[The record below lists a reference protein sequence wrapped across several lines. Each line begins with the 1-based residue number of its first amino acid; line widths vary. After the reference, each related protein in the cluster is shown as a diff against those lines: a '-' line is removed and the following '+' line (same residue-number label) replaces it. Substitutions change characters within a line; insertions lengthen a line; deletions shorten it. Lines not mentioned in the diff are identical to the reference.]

1 MYQAHGWWFADQD
14 THFAH
19 MIDKN
24 IKKGGPPTYQEP
36 VRRKSLGYVNRFGVA
51 VDIGANVGL
60 WSRDLAQRFER
71 VIAIEPVETFRKC
84 LKKNVPWP
92 NIEVWPIAL
101 GTEDTTID
109 MIITEGN
116 TGHSHINKNTI
127 GNGQVQMKKLDSLGI
142 NFDSIDYVKID
153 CEGYEVEILKGGE
166 HTIKHHKPITVV
178 EQKLH
183 TDTGITKDTQY
194 GAVDL
199 LKSWGARELGRV
211 RNDCILG
218 W

>member
-19 MIDKN
+19 MINKN
-24 IKKGGPPTYQEP
+24 IKNGGPAVYQEP
-36 VRRKSLGYVNRFGVA
+36 VRTKSLQFVKDFGVA

-60 WSRDLAQRFER
+60 WSRDLVRKFAH
-71 VIAIEPVETFRKC
+71 VIAIEPVVDFQECMR
-84 LKKNVPWP
+84 KNVPME
-92 NIEVWPIAL
+92 NIEIWPIAL
-101 GTEDTTID
+101 GTEDTSID

-116 TGHSHINKNTI
+116 TGHSHIDKDTI
-127 GNGQVQMKKLDSLGI
+127 GTGKVEMKRLDSL
-142 NFDSIDYVKID
+142 NFDRIDYMKID
-153 CEGYEVEILKGGE
+153 CEGYEMQILKGGE
-166 HTIKHHKPITVV
+166 HTIRTHQPVIVV

-183 TDTGITKDTQY
+183 TDTGITKETQY
-194 GAVDL
+194 SCVEL
-199 LKSWGARELGRV
+199 LKTWGARELGRV

>member
-1 MYQAHGWWFADQD
+1 MYQAHGWFFADQD

-19 MIDKN
+19 MIEKN
-24 IKKGGPPTYQEP
+24 IKKGGPAAYQEP
-36 VRRKSLGYVNRFGVA
+36 VRKKSLEFVSDYGVA

-60 WSRDLAQRFER
+60 WSRDLAIRFAR
-71 VIAIEPVETFRKC
+71 VIAIEPVVEFQEC
-84 LKKNVPWP
+84 LRKNVPME
-92 NIEVWPIAL
+92 NIEVWPFAL

-116 TGHSHINKNTI
+116 TGHSHINKDSV
-127 GNGQVQMKKLDSLGI
+127 GSGKVEMKRLDSLD
-142 NFDSIDYVKID
+142 FDRIDYMKID
-153 CEGYEVEILKGGE
+153 CEGYEMQILKGGE
-166 HTIKHHKPITVV
+166 NTLRTHQPIIVV

-183 TDTGITKDTQY
+183 TDTGITKETQY
-194 GAVDL
+194 GCVDL

>member
-36 VRRKSLGYVNRFGVA
+36 VRHKSLRFVKDFGVA

-60 WSRDLAQRFER
+60 WSRDLATRFAR
-71 VIAIEPVETFRKC
+71 VVAIEPVQEFQEC
-84 LKKNVPWP
+84 LRKNVPME

-116 TGHSHINKNTI
+116 TGHSHIDKTTI
-127 GNGQVQMKKLDSLGI
+127 GIGKVKMQRLDSLW
-142 NFDSIDYVKID
+142 FDRIDYMKID
-153 CEGYEVEILKGGE
+153 CEGYEMQILQGGE
-166 HTIKHHKPITVV
+166 QTIRNHQPVIVV

-183 TDTGITKDTQY
+183 TDTGITKETQY

-199 LKSWGARELGRV
+199 LKSWGARELGRI

>member
-36 VRRKSLGYVNRFGVA
+36 VRAKSLEFVKDFGVA
-51 VDIGANVGL
+51 IDIGANVGL
-60 WSRDLAQRFER
+60 WSRDLVRKFAH
-71 VIAIEPVETFRKC
+71 VIAIEPVVDFQEC
-84 LKKNVPWP
+84 LRRNVPME
-92 NIEVWPIAL
+92 NIEIWPIAL
-101 GTEDTTID
+101 GTEDTLID

-116 TGHSHINKNTI
+116 TGHSHIDKDTV
-127 GNGQVQMKKLDSLGI
+127 GTGKVEMKQLDSLT
-142 NFDSIDYVKID
+142 FDRIDYMKID
-153 CEGYEVEILKGGE
+153 CEGYEMQILKGGE
-166 HTIKHHKPITVV
+166 HTICTHQPVIVV

-183 TDTGITKDTQY
+183 TDTGITKETQY
-194 GAVDL
+194 GCVQL
-199 LKSWGARELGRV
+199 LKTWGARELGRV

>member
-1 MYQAHGWWFADQD
+1 MYQAHGWFFADQD
-14 THFAH
+14 THFSH
-19 MIDKN
+19 MIEKN
-24 IKKGGPPTYQEP
+24 IKKGGPAAYQEP
-36 VRRKSLGYVNRFGVA
+36 VRKKSLEFVSDYGVA

-60 WSRDLAQRFER
+60 WSRDLAIKFAR
-71 VIAIEPVETFRKC
+71 VIAIEPVVEFQEC
-84 LKKNVPWP
+84 LRRNVPME
-92 NIEVWPIAL
+92 NIEVWPFAL

-116 TGHSHINKNTI
+116 TGHSHIDKDTI
-127 GNGQVQMKKLDSLGI
+127 GTGKVEMKRLDSLD
-142 NFDSIDYVKID
+142 FDRIDYMKID
-153 CEGYEVEILKGGE
+153 CEGYEMQILKGGE
-166 HTIKHHKPITVV
+166 NTLRTHQPVIVV

-183 TDTGITKDTQY
+183 TDTGITKETQY
-194 GAVDL
+194 GCVDL

>member
-19 MIDKN
+19 MIGKN

-36 VRRKSLGYVNRFGVA
+36 VRNKSLQFIRDFGVA

-60 WSRDLAQRFER
+60 WSRDRATKCAR
-71 VIAIEPVETFRKC
+71 VIAIEPVAEFQEC
-84 LKKNVPWP
+84 LKRNVPME
-92 NIEVWPIAL
+92 NIELWPMAL

-116 TGHSHINKNTI
+116 TGHSHINKDTI
-127 GNGQVQMKKLDSLGI
+127 GAGKVEMKRLDSLW
-142 NFDSIDYVKID
+142 FDRIDYMKID
-153 CEGYEVEILKGGE
+153 CEGYEMQILQGGE
-166 HTIKHHKPITVV
+166 NTIQTHQPIIVV

-183 TDTGITKDTQY
+183 TDTGITKETQY

-199 LKSWGARELGRV
+199 LKSWGAKELGRV

>member
-19 MIDKN
+19 MIEKN
-24 IKKGGPPTYQEP
+24 IKKGGPAAYQEP
-36 VRRKSLGYVNRFGVA
+36 VRAKSLEFVKDFGVA
-51 VDIGANVGL
+51 IDIGANVGL
-60 WSRDLAQRFER
+60 WSRDLVRKFAH
-71 VIAIEPVETFRKC
+71 VIAIEPVVDFQEC
-84 LKKNVPWP
+84 LRCNVPME
-92 NIEVWPIAL
+92 NIEIWPIAL

-116 TGHSHINKNTI
+116 TGHSHIDKDTI
-127 GNGQVQMKKLDSLGI
+127 GTGKVEMKRLDSLD
-142 NFDSIDYVKID
+142 FDRIDYMKID
-153 CEGYEVEILKGGE
+153 CEGYEMQILKGGE
-166 HTIKHHKPITVV
+166 NTLRTHQPIIVV

-183 TDTGITKDTQY
+183 TDTGITKETQY
-194 GAVDL
+194 GCVDL

>member
-19 MIDKN
+19 MIYKN

-36 VRRKSLGYVNRFGVA
+36 VRHKSLGFVKDFGVA
-51 VDIGANVGL
+51 VDVGANVGL
-60 WSRDLAQRFER
+60 WSRDLATRFAR
-71 VIAIEPVETFRKC
+71 VVAIEPVEEFQEC
-84 LKKNVPWP
+84 LRKNVPME

-116 TGHSHINKNTI
+116 TGHSHIDKTTI
-127 GNGQVQMKKLDSLGI
+127 GIGKVKMQRLDSLW
-142 NFDSIDYVKID
+142 FDRIDYMKID
-153 CEGYEVEILKGGE
+153 CEGYEMQILHGGE
-166 HTIKHHKPITVV
+166 QTIRNHQPVIVV

-183 TDTGITKDTQY
+183 TDTGITKETQY

>member
-24 IKKGGPPTYQEP
+24 IKKGGPATYQEP
-36 VRRKSLGYVNRFGVA
+36 VRRKSLYYVNKFGLA

-71 VIAIEPVETFRKC
+71 VIAIEPVETFTEC
-84 LKKNVPWP
+84 LKKNVPVS

-116 TGHSHINKNTI
+116 TGHSHIDKSTF
-127 GNGQVQMKKLDSLGI
+127 GNGKVQMKKLDSLGI
-142 NFDSIDYVKID
+142 NFESIDYVKID
-153 CEGYEVEILKGGE
+153 CEGYEIEILKGGE
-166 HTIKHHKPITVV
+166 QTLKYHKPIIVV

-183 TDTGITKDTQY
+183 TDTGITEETQY

>member
-19 MIDKN
+19 MIAKN

-36 VRRKSLGYVNRFGVA
+36 VRHKSLGFVKDFGVA

-60 WSRDLAQRFER
+60 WSRDLATRFAR
-71 VIAIEPVETFRKC
+71 VVAIEPVEEFQEC
-84 LKKNVPWP
+84 LRKNVPME

-116 TGHSHINKNTI
+116 TGHSHIDKTTI
-127 GNGQVQMKKLDSLGI
+127 GIGKVKMQRLDSLW
-142 NFDSIDYVKID
+142 FDRIDYMKID
-153 CEGYEVEILKGGE
+153 CEGYEMQILQGGE
-166 HTIKHHKPITVV
+166 QTIRNHQPVIVV

-183 TDTGITKDTQY
+183 TDTGITIETQY

>member
-1 MYQAHGWWFADQD
+1 MYQAHGWFFADQD

-19 MIDKN
+19 MIEKN
-24 IKKGGPPTYQEP
+24 IKKGGPAAYQEP
-36 VRRKSLGYVNRFGVA
+36 VRQKSLQFVKDFGVA

-60 WSRDLAQRFER
+60 WSRDLAARFAR
-71 VIAIEPVETFRKC
+71 VVAIEPVVEFQEC
-84 LKKNVPWP
+84 LRKNVPME
-92 NIEVWPIAL
+92 NIEIWPIAL

-109 MIITEGN
+109 MVITEGN
-116 TGHSHINKNTI
+116 TGHSHINKDSV
-127 GNGQVQMKKLDSLGI
+127 GSGKVEMKRLDSLD
-142 NFDSIDYVKID
+142 FDRIDYMKID
-153 CEGYEVEILKGGE
+153 CEGYEMQILKGGE
-166 HTIKHHKPITVV
+166 NTLRTHQPIIVV

-183 TDTGITKDTQY
+183 TDTGITKETQY
-194 GAVDL
+194 GCVDL

>member
-1 MYQAHGWWFADQD
+1 MYQAHGWFFADQD

-19 MIDKN
+19 MIEKN
-24 IKKGGPPTYQEP
+24 IKKGGPAAYQEP
-36 VRRKSLGYVNRFGVA
+36 VRQKSLQFVKDFGVA

-60 WSRDLAQRFER
+60 WSRDLAARFAR
-71 VIAIEPVETFRKC
+71 VVAIEPVVEFQEC
-84 LKKNVPWP
+84 LRKNVPME
-92 NIEVWPIAL
+92 NIEIWPIAL

-109 MIITEGN
+109 MVITEGN
-116 TGHSHINKNTI
+116 TGHSHINKDSV
-127 GNGQVQMKKLDSLGI
+127 GSGKVEMKRLDSLD
-142 NFDSIDYVKID
+142 FDRIDYMKID
-153 CEGYEVEILKGGE
+153 CEGYEMQILKGGE
-166 HTIKHHKPITVV
+166 HTIRTHQPVIVV

-183 TDTGITKDTQY
+183 TDTGITKETQY
-194 GAVDL
+194 GCVDL

>member
-1 MYQAHGWWFADQD
+1 MYQAHGWFFADQD
-14 THFAH
+14 THFSH
-19 MIDKN
+19 MIEKN
-24 IKKGGPPTYQEP
+24 IKKGGPAAYQEP
-36 VRRKSLGYVNRFGVA
+36 VRKKSLEFVSDYGVA

-60 WSRDLAQRFER
+60 WSRDLAIKFAR
-71 VIAIEPVETFRKC
+71 VIAIEPVVEFQEC
-84 LKKNVPWP
+84 LRRNVPME
-92 NIEVWPIAL
+92 NIEIWPFAL

-116 TGHSHINKNTI
+116 TGHSHINKDSV
-127 GNGQVQMKKLDSLGI
+127 GSGKVEMKRLDSLD
-142 NFDSIDYVKID
+142 FDRIDYMKID
-153 CEGYEVEILKGGE
+153 CEGYEMQILKGGE
-166 HTIKHHKPITVV
+166 NTLRTHQPIIVV

-183 TDTGITKDTQY
+183 TDTGITKETQY
-194 GAVDL
+194 GCVDL

>member
-1 MYQAHGWWFADQD
+1 MYQSHGWWFADQD
-14 THFAH
+14 THFAN
-19 MIDKN
+19 MLKKN

-36 VRRKSLGYVNRFGVA
+36 VRAKSLQFVKDFGVA

-60 WSRDLAQRFER
+60 WSRDLAARFAR
-71 VIAIEPVETFRKC
+71 VVAIEPVEEFQQC
-84 LKKNVPWP
+84 LRKNVPME

-116 TGHSHINKNTI
+116 TGHSHIDKTTI
-127 GNGQVQMKKLDSLGI
+127 GIGKVKMQRLDSLW
-142 NFDSIDYVKID
+142 FDRIDYMKID
-153 CEGYEVEILKGGE
+153 CEGYEMQILHGGE
-166 HTIKHHKPITVV
+166 QTIRNHQPVIVV

-183 TDTGITKDTQY
+183 TDTGITKETQY

>member
-19 MIDKN
+19 MINKN
-24 IKKGGPPTYQEP
+24 IKNGGPAVYQEP
-36 VRRKSLGYVNRFGVA
+36 VRTKSLQFVKDFGVA

-60 WSRDLAQRFER
+60 WSRDLVRKFAH
-71 VIAIEPVETFRKC
+71 VIAIEPVVDFQEC
-84 LKKNVPWP
+84 LRHNVPME
-92 NIEVWPIAL
+92 NIEIWPIAL

-116 TGHSHINKNTI
+116 TGHSHINKDTI
-127 GNGQVQMKKLDSLGI
+127 GTGKVEMKRLDSL
-142 NFDSIDYVKID
+142 NFDRIDYMKID
-153 CEGYEVEILKGGE
+153 CEGYEMQILKGGE
-166 HTIKHHKPITVV
+166 NTIRTHQPVIVV

-183 TDTGITKDTQY
+183 TDTGITKETQY
-194 GAVDL
+194 GCVEL
-199 LKSWGARELGRV
+199 LKTWGARELGRV

>member
-1 MYQAHGWWFADQD
+1 MYQAHGWFFADQD
-14 THFAH
+14 THFSH
-19 MIDKN
+19 MIEKN
-24 IKKGGPPTYQEP
+24 IKKGGPAAYQEP
-36 VRRKSLGYVNRFGVA
+36 VRKKSLEFVSDYGVA

-60 WSRDLAQRFER
+60 WSRDLAIKFAR
-71 VIAIEPVETFRKC
+71 VIAIEPVVEFQEC
-84 LKKNVPWP
+84 LRRNVPME
-92 NIEVWPIAL
+92 NIEVWPFAL

-116 TGHSHINKNTI
+116 TGHSHINKDSV
-127 GNGQVQMKKLDSLGI
+127 GSGKVEMKRLDSLD
-142 NFDSIDYVKID
+142 FDRIDYMKID
-153 CEGYEVEILKGGE
+153 CEGYEMQILKGGE
-166 HTIKHHKPITVV
+166 NTLRTHQPIIVV

-183 TDTGITKDTQY
+183 TDTGITKETQY
-194 GAVDL
+194 GCVDL

>member
-36 VRRKSLGYVNRFGVA
+36 VRNKSLQFVQDFGVA

-60 WSRDLAQRFER
+60 WSRDLAVKFAR
-71 VIAIEPVETFRKC
+71 VIAIEPVVEFQEC
-84 LKKNVPWP
+84 LKRNVPME

-101 GTEDTTID
+101 GTEDTSID

-127 GNGQVQMKKLDSLGI
+127 GSGQVKMKQLDSCV
-142 NFDSIDYVKID
+142 FDRIDYMKID
-153 CEGYEVEILKGGE
+153 CEGYEMQILKGGE
-166 HTIKHHKPITVV
+166 NIIRTHEPVIVV

-183 TDTGITKDTQY
+183 EDTGITKETQY
-194 GAVDL
+194 GCVDL
-199 LKSWGARELGRV
+199 LKSWGAKELGRV

>member
-19 MIDKN
+19 MINKN
-24 IKKGGPPTYQEP
+24 IKNGGPAVYQEP
-36 VRRKSLGYVNRFGVA
+36 VRTKSLQFVKDFGVA

-60 WSRDLAQRFER
+60 WSRDLVRKFAH
-71 VIAIEPVETFRKC
+71 VIAIEPVVDFQEC
-84 LKKNVPWP
+84 LRRNVPME
-92 NIEVWPIAL
+92 NIEIWPIAL

-116 TGHSHINKNTI
+116 TGHSHINKDSV
-127 GNGQVQMKKLDSLGI
+127 GSGKVEMKRLDSLD
-142 NFDSIDYVKID
+142 FDRIDYMKID
-153 CEGYEVEILKGGE
+153 CEGYEMQILKGGE
-166 HTIKHHKPITVV
+166 NTLRTHQPIIVV

-183 TDTGITKDTQY
+183 TDTGITKETQY
-194 GAVDL
+194 GCVDL

>member
-60 WSRDLAQRFER
+60 WSKDLAQRFER
-71 VIAIEPVETFRKC
+71 VIAIEPVATFTEC
-84 LKKNVPWP
+84 LKKNVPWQ
-92 NIEVWPIAL
+92 NLEVWPIAL
-101 GTEDTTID
+101 GTKDTTID

-116 TGHSHINKNTI
+116 TGHSHIDKNTV
-127 GNGQVQMKKLDSLGI
+127 GSGQVQMKKLDSLAL
-142 NFDSIDYVKID
+142 NFDTIDYVKID

-166 HTIKHHKPITVV
+166 ATIKHHKPVMVV

-183 TDTGITKDTQY
+183 TDTGITKETQY

>member
-19 MIDKN
+19 MINKN
-24 IKKGGPPTYQEP
+24 IKNGGPAVYQEP
-36 VRRKSLGYVNRFGVA
+36 VRTKSLQFVKDFGVA

-60 WSRDLAQRFER
+60 WSRDLVRKFAH
-71 VIAIEPVETFRKC
+71 VIAIEPVVDFQECMRR
-84 LKKNVPWP
+84 NVPME
-92 NIEVWPIAL
+92 NIEIWPIAL
-101 GTEDTTID
+101 GTEDTSID

-116 TGHSHINKNTI
+116 TGHSHIDKDTI
-127 GNGQVQMKKLDSLGI
+127 GTGKVEMKRLDSL
-142 NFDSIDYVKID
+142 NFDRIDYMKID
-153 CEGYEVEILKGGE
+153 CEGYEMQILKGGE
-166 HTIKHHKPITVV
+166 HTIRTHQPVIVV

-183 TDTGITKDTQY
+183 TDTGITKETQY
-194 GAVDL
+194 GCVDL
-199 LKSWGARELGRV
+199 LKSWGATELGRV